1 MFATRMCS
9 RFWLP
14 REHTAAG
21 LNALDHTFADVRWQ
35 KQDFVAGDDD
45 APFVARHRPQDFAN
59 RAFKAAAVGT
69 SHDGRQASGT
79 EHSAGETL
87 RDIDVPL
94 WSVAVGGVPCGRDD
108 RAAAA
113 EPSLAR
119 ESLAAGELIVR
130 ACPRPLRLPSAE
142 QGCRGAWS
150 SRGSCENRRG
160 LCVCFAWEFFAGQ
173 EFKLSR

>member
-1 MFATRMCS
+1 MCS

-130 ACPRPLRLPSAE
+130 LVRGRFVSHLPSKVAE
-142 QGCRGAWS
+142 A
-150 SRGSCENRRG
+150 RG
-160 LCVCFAWEFFAGQ
+160 LLAVLAKIDADFAFVSHGSFSQGKNSSCHGKAWAG
-173 EFKLSR
+173 